1 MPDTGYCI
9 SILLY
14 LSLAYREGILKRYR
28 GVVGKSDNG
37 KPLADGLFDIFF
49 RVIGTVAESRVSM
62 EVEWQLRITNY
73 GLRINFQRVMWRL
86 LYKLYLHDG
95 EEHQWE
101 LKKNPLYWF
110 YHYCADRCEFQE

>member
-62 EVEWQLRITNY
+62 EVEWQLRITDY
-73 GLRINFQRVMWRL
+73 ELIFSALCGDYFINFICTT
-86 LYKLYLHDG
+86 
-95 EEHQWE
+95 E
-101 LKKNPLYWF
+101 KNINGN
-110 YHYCADRCEFQE
+110 